1 MTVHT
6 DSIILLPQWT
16 GGDKVLHLLIKEY
29 LAVCEYLMLLEA
41 RKQTPDTLPALRKGN
56 LLVDKG
62 MLMELLDRNKYET
75 ASNKLK
81 VWKELAWIDAEENR
95 LTRRVYWNKSYKAL
109 IVINV
114 SRYECIREL
123 SREIK
128 TL

>member
-1 MTVHT
+1 M
-6 DSIILLPQWT
+6 
-16 GGDKVLHLLIKEY
+16 LHLLIKEH

-41 RKQTPDTLPALRKGN
+41 RKQAPDTLPALRKGN
-56 LLVDKG
+56 LLVEKN

-81 VWKELAWIDAEENR
+81 FWKELAWIDAEENR
-95 LTRRVYWNKSYKAL
+95 LTRRIYWNQNYKAL
-109 IVINV
+109 IAINV
-114 SRYECIREL
+114 GRYECIREL

>member
-1 MTVHT
+1 M
-6 DSIILLPQWT
+6 
-16 GGDKVLHLLIKEY
+16 LHLLIKEY

-41 RKQTPDTLPALRKGN
+41 RKQALDTLPALRKGN

-81 VWKELAWIDAEENR
+81 FWKELAWIDAEENR

-123 SREIK
+123 GREIK